1 MQYVVISRFDADAV
15 ARLRN
20 ELPPTAFAYIDDA
33 IHHQRL
39 PNQADVEAQGV
50 PPGLASVL
58 AAFGTLV
65 TPVRFDLARGTAGG
79 IDWDAAAAT
88 YTEMAT
94 EASELSIS
102 SHHTSSRPA
111 TRAMPASSSTLG
123 IRIAAVPKGSPATS
137 IS

>member
-58 AAFGTLV
+58 AAHLKHLTELRGSGKLISGGPCSGFAHAINIFEAGSPDEARALHDAD
-65 TPVRFDLARGTAGG
+65 PLARHG
-79 IDWDAAAAT
+79 
-88 YTEMAT
+88 YF
-94 EASELSIS
+94 
-102 SHHTSSRPA
+102 
-111 TRAMPASSSTLG
+111 
-123 IRIAAVPKGSPATS
+123 AVETVYAWQRVF
-137 IS
+137 